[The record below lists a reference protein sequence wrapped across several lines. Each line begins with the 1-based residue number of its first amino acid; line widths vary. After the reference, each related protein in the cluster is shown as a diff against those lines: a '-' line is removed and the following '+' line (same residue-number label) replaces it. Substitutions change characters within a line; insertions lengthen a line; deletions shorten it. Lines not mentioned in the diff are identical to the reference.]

1 MGYSYEDVKEIFTD
15 IGLKAPLLLIGT
27 QTAFDTVDEVTQEK
41 IAKAMRE
48 MEVPEPAEGLT
59 KSPDDGKEDLPFS

>member
-48 MEVPEPAEGLT
+48 MEVPEPAEGFT
-59 KSPDDGKEDLPFS
+59 KCPDDGKDDLPFS